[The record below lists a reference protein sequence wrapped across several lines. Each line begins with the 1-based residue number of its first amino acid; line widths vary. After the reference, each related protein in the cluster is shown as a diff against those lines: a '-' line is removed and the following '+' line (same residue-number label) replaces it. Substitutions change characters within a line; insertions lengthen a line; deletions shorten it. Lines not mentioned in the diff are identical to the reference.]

1 MKHLIVLLGPTGVGK
16 TDLSIRLAQRFG
28 ASIVSADSRQI
39 YQGIEIGTA
48 APTPEQLA
56 QVPHYFIGTHTLEQ
70 PYSAGQYELD
80 ALQVI
85 ENLFE
90 QSNYVVLTGGSMM
103 YIDAVCNGMDDI
115 PTVSEEIRTHV
126 QNLYQTQGLPVLQEM
141 LKALDPAHYNKVDL
155 CNYRRVMHA
164 VEVCLE
170 TGQPYSTLLTHSK
183 KQRPFSIIKIGLNR
197 PRPELY
203 ERINQRV
210 EIMIADGLEEEAKR
224 AYPYKHNN
232 SLNTVGF
239 KEWFDFWDGKIES
252 KERVIE
258 LIQQNS
264 RHYAKRQLTWFNRDT
279 DITWFH
285 PDDEAGIVSFIG
297 DSVIRWFGE
306 AMQSDDIWWRSEK
319 DLYVQKR

>member
-1 MKHLIVLLGPTGVGK
+1 
-16 TDLSIRLAQRFG
+16 
-28 ASIVSADSRQI
+28 
-39 YQGIEIGTA
+39 
-48 APTPEQLA
+48 
-56 QVPHYFIGTHTLEQ
+56 
-70 PYSAGQYELD
+70 
-80 ALQVI
+80 
-85 ENLFE
+85 
-90 QSNYVVLTGGSMM
+90 
-103 YIDAVCNGMDDI
+103 
-115 PTVSEEIRTHV
+115 
-126 QNLYQTQGLPVLQEM
+126 
-141 LKALDPAHYNKVDL
+141 
-155 CNYRRVMHA
+155 MHA

-279 DITWFH
+279 EITWFH
-285 PDDEAGIVSFIG
+285 PTDEDKIIQHIEG
-297 DSVIRWFGE
+297 
-306 AMQSDDIWWRSEK
+306 
-319 DLYVQKR
+319 L

>member
-1 MKHLIVLLGPTGVGK
+1 MKKLIVLLGPTGVGK

-28 ASIVSADSRQI
+28 ASIVSADSRQL
-39 YQGIEIGTA
+39 YKGIEIGTA

-70 PYSAGQYELD
+70 DYSAGQYELD

-85 ENLFE
+85 EKLFE

-115 PTVSEEIRTHV
+115 PTVSDAVRKQV
-126 QNLYQTQGLPVLQEM
+126 QDIYQTQGLVALQTL
-141 LKALDPAHYNKVDL
+141 LKELDPAHYQKVDL

-170 TGQPYSTLLTHSK
+170 IGKPYSSLLTHSK
-183 KQRPFSIIKIGLNR
+183 KERPFSIIKIGLNR

-239 KEWFDFWDGKIES
+239 KEWFDFWDGKTES
-252 KERVIE
+252 EERVIE

-264 RHYAKRQLTWFNRDT
+264 RHYAKRQLTWFKRDT
-279 DITWFH
+279 EITWFH
-285 PDDEAGIVSFIG
+285 PTDEENIIQYIEV
-297 DSVIRWFGE
+297 
-306 AMQSDDIWWRSEK
+306 
-319 DLYVQKR
+319 L

>member
-1 MKHLIVLLGPTGVGK
+1 MKTLIVLLGPTGVGK

-39 YQGIEIGTA
+39 YQGIETGTA
-48 APTPEQLA
+48 APTACKLK

-70 PYSAGQYELD
+70 DYSAGQYETD
-80 ALQVI
+80 AMQVI
-85 ENLFE
+85 EKLFE
-90 QSNYVVLTGGSMM
+90 QSDYAVLTGGSMM

-115 PTVSEEIRTHV
+115 PNVSDKVRQHV
-126 QNLYQTQGLPVLQEM
+126 QHLYQTQGLTALQTL
-141 LKALDPAHYNKVDL
+141 LKELDPAHYQKVDL

-170 TGQPYSTLLTHSK
+170 TGKPYSSLLTHSK
-183 KQRPFSIIKIGLNR
+183 KERPFQIIKIGLNR

-203 ERINQRV
+203 QRINQRV
-210 EIMIADGLEEEAKR
+210 ELMIADGLEEEAR
-224 AYPYKHNN
+224 RVYPYKNNN

-239 KEWFDFWDGKIES
+239 KEWFDYWDGKTDN
-252 KERVIE
+252 KQRVIE

-264 RHYAKRQLTWFNRDT
+264 RHYAKRQLTWFKRDS

-285 PDDEAGIVSFIG
+285 PDDEEGIVAF
-297 DSVIRWFGE
+297 VLNR
-306 AMQSDDIWWRSEK
+306 
-319 DLYVQKR
+319 

>member
-1 MKHLIVLLGPTGVGK
+1 MKTLIVLLGPTGVGK

-39 YQGIEIGTA
+39 YQGIETGTA
-48 APTPEQLA
+48 APTACQLK

-70 PYSAGQYELD
+70 DYSAGQYETD
-80 ALQVI
+80 AMQVI
-85 ENLFE
+85 EKLFE
-90 QSNYVVLTGGSMM
+90 QSDYAVLTGGSMM

-115 PTVSEEIRTHV
+115 PNVSDKVRQHV
-126 QNLYQTQGLPVLQEM
+126 QHLYQTQGLTALQTL
-141 LKALDPAHYNKVDL
+141 LKELDPAHYQKVDL

-170 TGQPYSTLLTHSK
+170 TGKPYSSLLTHSK
-183 KQRPFSIIKIGLNR
+183 KERPFQIIKIGLNR

-203 ERINQRV
+203 QRINQRV
-210 EIMIADGLEEEAKR
+210 ELMIADGLEEEAR
-224 AYPYKHNN
+224 RVYPYKNNN

-239 KEWFDFWDGKIES
+239 KEWFDYWDGKTDN
-252 KERVIE
+252 KQRVIE

-264 RHYAKRQLTWFNRDT
+264 RHYAKRQLTWFKRDS

-285 PDDEAGIVSFIG
+285 PDDEEGIVAF
-297 DSVIRWFGE
+297 VLNR
-306 AMQSDDIWWRSEK
+306 
-319 DLYVQKR
+319 

>member
-1 MKHLIVLLGPTGVGK
+1 MKTLIVLLGPTGVGK
-16 TDLSIRLAQRFG
+16 TDLSIRLAQRLG
-28 ASIVSADSRQI
+28 ASIVSADSRQL

-48 APTPEQLA
+48 APTAQQLA
-56 QVPHYFIGTHTLEQ
+56 AVPHYFIGTHTLEQ
-70 PYSAGQYELD
+70 TYSAGQYELD

-85 ENLFE
+85 DKLFA

-115 PTVSEEIRTHV
+115 PTVSDEVRAKVHHI
-126 QNLYQTQGLPVLQEM
+126 YQTQGLATLQEM
-141 LKALDPAHYNKVDL
+141 LKELDPNHYNKVDL

-170 TGQPYSTLLTHSK
+170 IGKPYSTLLSHTK
-183 KQRPFSIIKIGLNR
+183 KERPFRIVKIGLNR

-210 EIMIADGLEEEAKR
+210 DIMIADGLEEEAR
-224 AYPYKHNN
+224 RVYPYKHNN

-239 KEWFDFWDGKIES
+239 KEWFDFWDGKTES
-252 KERVIE
+252 KERVVE
-258 LIQQNS
+258 LIKQNS

-279 DITWFH
+279 TITWFH
-285 PDDEAGIVSFIG
+285 PADEATITAFIG
-297 DSVIRWFGE
+297 NLPE
-306 AMQSDDIWWRSEK
+306 
-319 DLYVQKR
+319 

>member
-1 MKHLIVLLGPTGVGK
+1 MKKLIVLLGPTGVGK
-16 TDLSIRLAQRFG
+16 TDLSIRLAQRFN

-70 PYSAGQYELD
+70 CYSAGQYELD

-85 ENLFE
+85 DKLFE
-90 QSNYVVLTGGSMM
+90 QSDYAVLTGGSMM

-115 PTVSEEIRTHV
+115 PTVSDSVRKQV
-126 QNLYQTQGLPVLQEM
+126 QDIYQTQGLAVLQSM
-141 LKALDPAHYNKVDL
+141 LKELDPVHYQKVDL
-155 CNYRRVMHA
+155 CNFRRVMHA

-170 TGQPYSTLLTHSK
+170 IGKPYSTLLTHSK
-183 KQRPFSIIKIGLNR
+183 KERPFQILKIGLNR

-203 ERINQRV
+203 ERINLRV
-210 EIMIADGLEEEAKR
+210 EQMIADGLEAEAQKV
-224 AYPYKHNN
+224 YPYRDNN

-239 KEWFDFWDGKIES
+239 KEWFDYWDGKTES
-252 KERVIE
+252 KQRVIE
-258 LIQQNS
+258 LIKQNS

-285 PDDEAGIVSFIG
+285 PEDEAGIVSFIG
-297 DSVIRWFGE
+297 E
-306 AMQSDDIWWRSEK
+306 AVR
-319 DLYVQKR
+319 R

>member
-1 MKHLIVLLGPTGVGK
+1 MKTLIVLLGPTGVGK
-16 TDLSIRLAQRFG
+16 TDLSIRLAQRLG

-48 APTPEQLA
+48 APTPNQLA

-70 PYSAGQYELD
+70 TYSAGQYELD
-80 ALQVI
+80 ALQTI
-85 ENLFE
+85 QSLFE
-90 QSNYVVLTGGSMM
+90 QGDFVVLTGGSMM

-115 PTVSEEIRTHV
+115 PTVSHEVRAKVHDI
-126 QNLYQTQGLPVLQEM
+126 YQTEGLAALQNM
-141 LKALDPAHYNKVDL
+141 LKDLDPEHYNKVDL

-170 TGQPYSTLLTHSK
+170 VGKPYSTLLSHSK
-183 KQRPFSIIKIGLNR
+183 KERPFKVLKIGLNR
-197 PRPELY
+197 PRAQLY

-210 EIMIADGLEEEAKR
+210 EMMIEEGLEAEARKV
-224 AYPYKHNN
+224 YPYKHHN

-239 KEWFDFWDGKIES
+239 KEWFDFWDGKTES

-258 LIQQNS
+258 LIKQNS

-285 PDDEAGIVSFIG
+285 PQDEKEIMDFIDQTVG
-297 DSVIRWFGE
+297 LPN
-306 AMQSDDIWWRSEK
+306 Q
-319 DLYVQKR
+319 